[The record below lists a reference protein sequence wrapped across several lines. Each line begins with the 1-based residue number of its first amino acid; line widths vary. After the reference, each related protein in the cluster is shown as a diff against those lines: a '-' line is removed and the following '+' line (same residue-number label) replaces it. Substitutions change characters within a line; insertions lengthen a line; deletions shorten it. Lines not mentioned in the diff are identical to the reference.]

1 MSRGGWI
8 VRGIIVLYI
17 GFSPIREVAQL
28 EQEII
33 PALPEKKYK
42 SLLSDI
48 KDIITERVYSAREEI
63 VHMKWEIGDAIVSAQ
78 ENHTVIVQRL
88 SQDLSNNPGNSES
101 ELYRCIK
108 FRELYPTWTDVLG
121 KLPGGKN
128 ISWNKIR
135 ETILPKQPM
144 GKLSLTFPEV
154 EVLDKWGI
162 IKWYMGH
169 ENHVA
174 VVIKDPKYPIS
185 LKITEVKNEK
195 TEGQPETPLKEAFT
209 QIRQHYITVKGWKE
223 SDLNHDD
230 YARIHRSAKSLL
242 VKAKGDI
249 ARIKAAITWIGGR
262 DYIDWT
268 IETVEKKWADFQ
280 KANKPRPIVK
290 VEVAT
295 PTKDRFQGSG
305 NIKELLKNI
314 GGPSDSRRS

>member
-1 MSRGGWI
+1 MEQS
-8 VRGIIVLYI
+8 
-17 GFSPIREVAQL
+17 L
-28 EQEII
+28 E
-33 PALPEKKYK
+33 PLLPEKKYK

-78 ENHTVIVQRL
+78 EDHTVIVKRL

-108 FRELYPTWTDVLG
+108 FRELYPAWTDVLG

-144 GKLSLTFPEV
+144 GKLSLTFPEI

-169 ENHVA
+169 DNHMA
-174 VVIKDPKYPIS
+174 VVIKDPKYPVS
-185 LKITEVKNEK
+185 LKITEVKNEAQ
-195 TEGQPETPLKEAFT
+195 EHETPLQEALL
-209 QIRQHYITVKGWKE
+209 QIRLHYIAAKGWKE
-223 SDLNHDD
+223 EDLNDND
-230 YARIHRSAKSLL
+230 YARIHRAAKSLL
-242 VKAKGDI
+242 VKGKGNI
-249 ARIKAAITWIGGR
+249 GRIKDAISWVRGR
-262 DYIDWT
+262 DYADWT
-268 IETVEKKWADFQ
+268 IETVDKKWADFQ
-280 KANKPRPIVK
+280 KANKPRPVVK

-295 PTKDRFQGSG
+295 PPKDRFQGSG
-305 NIKELLKNI
+305 NIKELLKGI
-314 GGPSDSRRS
+314 GGPNDSRRG